1 MNTIAVD
8 CGASFIKGALLSEGQ
23 ICRKIKRQAPGI
35 PKNRDLFSACWI
47 NSLLD
52 LVRNMI
58 LELGGSER
66 EAVLCI
72 SNEMHGFLLAY
83 ADGTPLTDY
92 ISWQEELGAVEVDG
106 QSSLSI
112 LGSRELNREI
122 CRTGMN
128 LRNGLPSCNLL
139 YLHRTGALK
148 KCTKQIYFYTLGDFI
163 LRSLSGKNPVCHPT
177 NAAASGLYDIVS
189 GTWNRKLMQAACAD
203 HISFI
208 SVGRGCERLS
218 FQLENMTL
226 CAFPA
231 VGDQQAA
238 LLGSGLSDE
247 KTLSFNLGTGAQ
259 VSMLAGD
266 LVFSKEYQIR
276 PYFGGRSIKTVPHIP
291 SGRALNVYFRFVKDL
306 LDRIGADVADDDI
319 WKVFMQQEPQRA
331 AAAPEIKCDLSF
343 FDNAVTD
350 NRTGSIYNIGE
361 YDFTI
366 GNLMSAA
373 VKQMAEN
380 AVLCAQRMGVRQEN
394 IARIIFSGGI
404 ARRFEAVRNQI
415 VGNYP
420 NVQQCEVAEDETL
433 MGLYRYSEMLFG
445 ERGKKNEFE

>member
-8 CGASFIKGALLSEGQ
+8 CGASFIKGALISEGR

-92 ISWQEELGAVEVDG
+92 ISWQEELGAVEIDG

-163 LRSLSGKNPVCHPT
+163 LRTIN
-177 NAAASGLYDIVS
+177 
-189 GTWNRKLMQAACAD
+189 
-203 HISFI
+203 
-208 SVGRGCERLS
+208 E
-218 FQLENMTL
+218 
-226 CAFPA
+226 
-231 VGDQQAA
+231 
-238 LLGSGLSDE
+238 
-247 KTLSFNLGTGAQ
+247 
-259 VSMLAGD
+259 
-266 LVFSKEYQIR
+266 QI
-276 PYFGGRSIKTVPHIP
+276 
-291 SGRALNVYFRFVKDL
+291 
-306 LDRIGADVADDDI
+306 
-319 WKVFMQQEPQRA
+319 
-331 AAAPEIKCDLSF
+331 
-343 FDNAVTD
+343 
-350 NRTGSIYNIGE
+350 
-361 YDFTI
+361 
-366 GNLMSAA
+366 
-373 VKQMAEN
+373 
-380 AVLCAQRMGVRQEN
+380 
-394 IARIIFSGGI
+394 
-404 ARRFEAVRNQI
+404 
-415 VGNYP
+415 
-420 NVQQCEVAEDETL
+420 
-433 MGLYRYSEMLFG
+433 
-445 ERGKKNEFE
+445 